1 MSRVY
6 YPLVQGSDEW
16 HQLRNLMPNI
26 KASEAAALIG
36 LNPFKSTKQAITELS
51 LAIQGTPVENKIDP
65 FLQFHIDRGHALEP
79 VALLRIRCLF
89 LKLHK
94 CGTFINGRDLVPF
107 SASPDGLAE
116 CINGGRMLIEVK
128 APQNRDQEV
137 KSYYIVQLMV
147 QMYCSG
153 VAKGILV
160 YVWSDGSVR
169 IWDIEW
175 DQMVWDEMLEWF
187 RGAWELAQ
195 QKNPIINR
203 SPNGEKRRREQ
214 LLLSLAVE
222 NKQAVATINQAE
234 LNRRKYVAGPKMIV
248 HPFQCP

>member
-1 MSRVY
+1 MSRAY
-6 YPLVQGSDEW
+6 YPLIQGSQAW
-16 HQLRNLMPNI
+16 HDFRNSLPNI
-26 KASEAAALIG
+26 KASEAASLIG
-36 LNPFKSTKQAITELS
+36 LNPFKSAKQAITELS
-51 LAIQGTPVENKIDP
+51 LALDGTPVENKIDP
-65 FLQFHIDRGHALEP
+65 FFQFHIDRGHALEP
-79 VALLRIRCLF
+79 VALLRVKCLF

-94 CGTFINGRDLVPF
+94 CGVFVNGRDKVPF

-116 CINGGRMLIEVK
+116 CINGGKMLIEVK
-128 APQNRDQEV
+128 APQNRDQDV
-137 KSYYIVQLMV
+137 KPCYIVQLLV

-169 IWDIEW
+169 IWDIDW
-175 DQMVWDEMLEWF
+175 DQDVWDEMLGWF
-187 RGAWELAQ
+187 RTAWDLAQ
-195 QKNPIINR
+195 QKNPKVDR

-234 LNRRKYVAGPKMIV
+234 LNRRKYVAGPKMVV
-248 HPFQCP
+248 HGFECP